1 MIKVAKADLDIALEH
16 LAETGWDIDNELQ
29 RLESHLSEYDIPRL
43 RIDHN
48 EEGKHRFFIDKG
60 ESYLS
65 EDKQNVFLKHQT
77 LPAIVLEEQNV
88 RALWLEGDEQSRCA
102 AVDGQIY
109 SKEPMATACDHCPE
123 SIPGVGMCR
132 PGVRLY
138 VLPLIKRRSRAMV
151 FNISPSS
158 IRLWRDHQ
166 LRLARSGIPQ
176 IAVITTFELMD
187 TQTEEYRWA
196 RVEAGIREIVTKPQ
210 LKKALAARDQICRQ
224 IPRLALKE
232 KKPLKA
238 QIKEE

>member
-1 MIKVAKADLDIALEH
+1 MIKVAKAALDTALEH

-29 RLESHLSEYDIPRL
+29 RLELHRLEYDFPRL

-48 EEGKHRFFIDKG
+48 EEGKHQFFIDKG

-65 EDKQNVFLKHQT
+65 EDKQNVLLKHQT
-77 LPAIVLEEQNV
+77 LPVIVLEEQNV
-88 RALWLEGDEQSRCA
+88 RALWLEGHEQSRCA
-102 AVDGQIY
+102 AVDGIIY

-123 SIPGVGMCR
+123 SIRGVGMCK

-138 VLPLIKRRSRAMV
+138 VLPLIKRRSRPMV

-187 TQTEEYRWA
+187 TLTEDYRWA
-196 RVEAGIREIVTKPQ
+196 RVEVGIREIVSKPQ
-210 LKKALAARDQICRQ
+210 LKKALAARNQISSL
-224 IPRLALKE
+224 ISRLRL
-232 KKPLKA
+232 
-238 QIKEE
+238 

>member
-29 RLESHLSEYDIPRL
+29 RLELHRLEYDLPRL

-48 EEGKHRFFIDKG
+48 EEGKHRFFIDRG

-77 LPAIVLEEQNV
+77 LPVIVLEEQNV
-88 RALWLEGDEQSRCA
+88 RALWLEGHEQSRCA

-109 SKEPMATACDHCPE
+109 SKEPLATACDQCPE
-123 SIPGVGMCR
+123 SIPGIGMCK

-138 VLPLIKRRSRAMV
+138 VLPLIKRRSRPMV

-196 RVEAGIREIVTKPQ
+196 RVEAGIREIVSKPQ
-210 LKKALAARDQICRQ
+210 LKKALAARTQICRR
-224 IPRLALKE
+224 IPRLLVKE
-232 KKPLKA
+232 SKCS
-238 QIKEE
+238 IDT

>member
-1 MIKVAKADLDIALEH
+1 MIKVAKAALDTALEH

-29 RLESHLSEYDIPRL
+29 RLELHRLEYDFPRL

-48 EEGKHRFFIDKG
+48 EEGKHQFFIDKG

-65 EDKQNVFLKHQT
+65 EDKQNVLLKHQT
-77 LPAIVLEEQNV
+77 LPVIVLEEQNV
-88 RALWLEGDEQSRCA
+88 RALWLEGHEQSRCA
-102 AVDGQIY
+102 AVDGIIY

-123 SIPGVGMCR
+123 SIRGVGMCK

-138 VLPLIKRRSRAMV
+138 VLPLIKRRSRPMV

-187 TQTEEYRWA
+187 TLTEDYRWA
-196 RVEAGIREIVTKPQ
+196 RVEVGIREIVSKPQ
-210 LKKALAARDQICRQ
+210 LKKALAARNQISSL
-224 IPRLALKE
+224 IPRLRLKS
-232 KKPLKA
+232 
-238 QIKEE
+238 QIVSN

>member
-1 MIKVAKADLDIALEH
+1 MIKVSKVALDSALEH

-29 RLESHLSEYDIPRL
+29 RLELQVEKFDIPRL

-48 EEGKHRFFIDKG
+48 EEGKHQFFIDKG

-65 EDKQNVFLKHQT
+65 EDKQNILLKHQT
-77 LPAIVLEEQNV
+77 LPVIVLEEQYV
-88 RALWLEGDEQSRCA
+88 RALWLEGHEQSRCA
-102 AVDGQIY
+102 AMDGIIY

-123 SIPGVGMCR
+123 SIRGVGMCK

-138 VLPLIKRRSRAMV
+138 VLPLIKRRSRPMV

-187 TQTEEYRWA
+187 TLTEDYRWA
-196 RVEAGIREIVTKPQ
+196 RVEVGIREIVSKPQ
-210 LKKALAARDQICRQ
+210 LKKALAARNQISSL
-224 IPRLALKE
+224 ISRLRL
-232 KKPLKA
+232 
-238 QIKEE
+238 